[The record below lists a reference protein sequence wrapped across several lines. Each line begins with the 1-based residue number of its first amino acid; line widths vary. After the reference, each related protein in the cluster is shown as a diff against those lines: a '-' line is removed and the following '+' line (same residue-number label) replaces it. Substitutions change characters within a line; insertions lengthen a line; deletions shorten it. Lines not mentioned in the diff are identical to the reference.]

1 MNIRRMLSV
10 AAILVSTVSVNAAD
24 DKQLSTRYSAT
35 TSITEALPASIEE
48 LRRGGISE
56 EVIFF
61 AAESAGQIPPE
72 DIPNIGVYV
81 EGTGDVRVSGTIPVP
96 SPAPVLVLTK
106 KSSCVSCP
114 FNLRMG
120 MWPQGTAM
128 GPEPTGKK
136 DYRLESVPDQLGWAY
151 GGGFNRAGQYDVKIA
166 VLHPRFGVWM
176 SQVFT
181 VDVYDLDFYA
191 WSCRSGVDVK
201 VVFNVAALRKI
212 NRSRSIFIKIDG
224 IGGLTSSVVVEPAAP
239 RELRAEFLMSTEEY
253 ERLLGGS
260 RLASVSFNGNVREK
274 ELTFWPAVYDC
285 SIPPKG

>member
-1 MNIRRMLSV
+1 MKISRILF
-10 AAILVSTVSVNAAD
+10 AAAVLFTATVSANAAD
-24 DKQLSTRYSAT
+24 KQLATRYSAT

-56 EVIFF
+56 EIIFF

-96 SPAPVLVLTK
+96 SPAPVLILTK
-106 KSSCVSCP
+106 KSGCVSCP

-120 MWPQGTAM
+120 MWPQGIAM

-224 IGGLTSSVVVEPAAP
+224 IGGLTGPVAVQPTTP
-239 RELRAEFLMSTEEY
+239 REFESEFLFSAEEY
-253 ERLLGGS
+253 DSLIGGN
-260 RLASVSFNGNVREK
+260 RAVSVSFNGKSREK
-274 ELTFWPAVYDC
+274 ELTFWPAVNDC
-285 SIPPKG
+285 GTPPKG